1 MTVLG
6 QTYWF
11 LGDTGASGT
20 VIRDNAHGLPKSGE
34 TVKIRSANGHL
45 SDANLSQPI
54 IITDPQTNTAVQAQ
68 VMLSP
73 QCPTNLLGRDLITQ
87 LKLAIVPTVKGGLKV
102 QRINET
108 LVIEAEDSPITY
120 WSLDVIPI
128 AGPQDFTKYVVERA
142 KNLIPPRSSMAE
154 ERKFTSDNVFWPNLY

>member
-1 MTVLG
+1 
-6 QTYWF
+6 
-11 LGDTGASGT
+11 
-20 VIRDNAHGLPKSGE
+20 
-34 TVKIRSANGHL
+34 
-45 SDANLSQPI
+45 
-54 IITDPQTNTAVQAQ
+54 
-68 VMLSP
+68 MLSP

-142 KNLIPPRSSMAE
+142 KNLIPPEAEWQKKENLHVTMCFGQSCTNTLQRKLSSLPAHVTAVAHTMYIQGHPH
-154 ERKFTSDNVFWPNLY
+154 V